1 MSILEGVLKSYDSEA
16 TDNLLRFLKIKP
28 DDMTDHEKK
37 ETVLDA
43 LRRIVKIEQYLGT
56 DALFLRC
63 LNVMADRIKCR
74 NIDWN
79 VMNEAEI
86 IDAIYVTYQENLAH
100 QISNLADSKRKKL
113 ANLILKNMKSEARG
127 ELGAASA
134 LAAALVAGEAAGFA
148 LFTGTAMGMKAL
160 GVALGEVLKFS
171 TFRAVMIFL
180 GIAAGPIGWTAVMVM
195 FAGDAWRVRDG
206 IKRTRLT
213 FVILAL
219 IIELKAREEHMAAL
233 YAGPAPPPKYPIQ
246 KLGVLTK
253 TTEADFE
260 DLPTDE

>member
-16 TDNLLRFLKIKP
+16 TDNLLGFLKIKP

-63 LNVMADRIKCR
+63 LNVTVDRIKCR

-79 VMNEAEI
+79 VMNEEEI

-100 QISNLADSKRKKL
+100 QISNLSDRKRKKL
-113 ANLILKNMKSEARG
+113 ANLTLKNMKSEARG
-127 ELGAASA
+127 ELGTASA
-134 LAAALVAGEAAGFA
+134 LAAALAAGEAAGFA

-160 GVALGEVLKFS
+160 GVALGLTFKFS
-171 TFRAVMIFL
+171 TYQAVMSFL
-180 GIAAGPIGWTAVMVM
+180 GIAVGPIGWIAVMAI
-195 FAGDAWRVRDG
+195 FAGGAWRVRSG
-206 IKRTRLT
+206 VKRTRLT
-213 FVILAL
+213 FVISAL
-219 IIELKAREEHMAAL
+219 IVEYKAREEHMAAL
-233 YAGPAPPPKYPIQ
+233 YAGPEPPEHPIQ
-246 KLGVLTK
+246 DLGVLTK
-253 TTEADFE
+253 ISEADFE
-260 DLPTDE
+260 DLPADE